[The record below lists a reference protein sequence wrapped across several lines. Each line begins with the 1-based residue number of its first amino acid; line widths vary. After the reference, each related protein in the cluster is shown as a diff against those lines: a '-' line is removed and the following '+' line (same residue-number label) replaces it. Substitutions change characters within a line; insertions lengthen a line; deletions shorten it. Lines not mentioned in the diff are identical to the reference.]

1 MSWLRKLFGVTRET
15 QAKEDGASRSTAGTP
30 STQNMEAEKQ
40 YALTLNVSELQS
52 IVAGNAVW
60 TAIGYS
66 QKMDVSKEVARKAIP
81 VVQMIMDGDALVSR
95 NDLDGALVK
104 YKAAIASE
112 AKCAIA
118 HMAIGTVY
126 YRKKDFASALK
137 WTRMAA
143 ELDPLNSRIKD
154 NLECAEANFQDA
166 FSGAMADRQKRSEAM
181 LTAGIVRRIESKT
194 LPSAVPGVLGG
205 TGKDTY
211 DVYEAKS
218 TSDATDFLAGLH
230 ITEQQKYAVVE
241 TPDGPIGRDLN
252 GIYKPSKNWRGNDWN
267 RF

>member
-1 MSWLRKLFGVTRET
+1 MSWLGKLFGARRAT
-15 QAKEDGASRSTAGTP
+15 QAEQGTASRSNAGTP
-30 STQNMEAEKQ
+30 STQNMEGEKQ

-52 IVAGNAVW
+52 IVAGNEVW

-66 QKMDVSKEVARKAIP
+66 QKVNVSKEVARKAIP

-104 YKAAIASE
+104 YQAAIASE
-112 AKCAIA
+112 PKCAIA

-126 YRKKDFASALK
+126 YRKQDFASALK

-154 NLECAEANFQDA
+154 NLESAEANFQDA
-166 FSGAMADRQKRSEAM
+166 FSGAMADRQKRSDAM
-181 LTAGIVRRIESKT
+181 LTAGIVRHIESKT
-194 LPSAVPGVLGG
+194 LPSAIPGALGG

-218 TSDATDFLAGLH
+218 TSDANDFLAGLN
-230 ITEQQKYAVVE
+230 ITEQQKYVVVE
-241 TPDGPIGRDLN
+241 TPDGPIGKDLN
-252 GIYKPSKNWRGNDWN
+252 GIYKPSKNWRGADWN
-267 RF
+267 KF